1 MGNVSLKKLHS
12 RLVINWLKNFCG
24 VRGKLI
30 YFIQTNNLYLLDQ
43 KDLDQ
48 ISLSVS
54 INYRKIKTP
63 NESYLIIKINKT
75 GSIVDD
81 NLSDLTNQ
89 LQALFSGYV
98 LEVVNS
104 LNFIK
109 YKILTSNRVEEFY
122 LFDNCVNYKG
132 KSYIDVSRNLRWEFD
147 KVPSC
152 GIWGSSG
159 SGKTYLALTMLKKI
173 STLTP
178 NVFVSDCKFDEF
190 SYYSKKIGIKNVAT
204 DIEEVCESIKK
215 VSDILDKRYK
225 SEKPKKFSPVFLFID
240 EFAILKLSVGK
251 KKFEELIGYIRNIIL
266 KGRRARVFII
276 LIQQY
281 QNTNLGIPMDLLSS
295 LGLKIVFGNSVQ
307 LYKNVFEVSKDI
319 DLITKNIG
327 EGYYSQNGNEVKL
340 LFAPY
345 IMDLEEK

>member
-54 INYRKIKTP
+54 INYQKIKTSY
-63 NESYLIIKINKT
+63 ESYLIIKINKT
-75 GSIVDD
+75 GSLIDD
-81 NLSDLTNQ
+81 NLSGLTNQ
-89 LQALFSGYV
+89 LQALFFGYV

-104 LNFIK
+104 LNFIR
-109 YKILTSNRVEEFY
+109 YKILLIRETEEFY
-122 LFDNCVNYKG
+122 LFNDDVSYKNLN
-132 KSYIDVSRNLRWEFD
+132 YIDVSRNLRWEFD

-190 SYYSKKIGIKNVAT
+190 SYYSKEIGIKNVAT
-204 DIEEVCESIKK
+204 DIEEVCEMIKN
-215 VSDILDKRYK
+215 VSDVLDKRYK
-225 SEKPKKFSPVFLFID
+225 SEKPKKYEPVFLFID
-240 EFAILKLSVGK
+240 EFAILKLSVNK

-266 KGRRARVFII
+266 KGRRARVFIV

-281 QNTNLGIPMDLLSS
+281 QNTNLGLPMDLLNS
-295 LGLKIVFGNSVQ
+295 LGLKIVLGNSVQ
-307 LYKNVFEVSKDI
+307 LYKNVYEITKDI
-319 DLITKNIG
+319 DLITKNTG
-327 EGYYSQNGNEVKL
+327 EGYYSENGNEVKL

>member
-30 YFIQTNNLYLLDQ
+30 YFIQANNLYMLDQ
-43 KDLDQ
+43 NDLNQ

-54 INYRKIKTP
+54 INYQKIKTSH
-63 NESYLIIKINKT
+63 ESYLIIKINKT
-75 GSIVDD
+75 GSVVDD
-81 NLSDLTNQ
+81 NLGDLTNQ
-89 LQALFSGYV
+89 LQALFFGYV

-104 LNFIK
+104 LNFIR
-109 YKILTSNRVEEFY
+109 YKILLSRETEEFY
-122 LFDNCVNYKG
+122 LFDNCVSYKG

-147 KVPSC
+147 KTPSC

-173 STLTP
+173 STLT
-178 NVFVSDCKFDEF
+178 NATYICDCKFDEF
-190 SYYSKKIGIKNVAT
+190 SYYSKEIGIKNVAT
-204 DIEEVCESIKK
+204 DIEEVCIYLKK
-215 VSDILDKRYK
+215 VSDILDKRYQN
-225 SEKPKKFSPVFLFID
+225 EKPKKYNPLFLFID

-251 KKFEELIGYIRNIIL
+251 KRFEELIGYIRNIIL
-266 KGRRARVFII
+266 KGRRARVFIV

-281 QNTNLGIPMDLLSS
+281 QNTNLGIPMDLLNS
-295 LGLKIVFGNSVQ
+295 LGLKILLGNSVQ

>member
-12 RLVINWLKNFCG
+12 RFVINWLKRFCG
-24 VRGKLI
+24 TRGKLI
-30 YFIQTNNLYLLDQ
+30 YFIQANNLYMLDQ
-43 KDLDQ
+43 SDLNQ

-54 INYRKIKTP
+54 IDYKKFKTDFENY
-63 NESYLIIKINKT
+63 IIVKINKT
-75 GSIVDD
+75 GSIIDD
-81 NLSDLTNQ
+81 NLNDLTNQ

-104 LNFIK
+104 LNFIR
-109 YKILTSNRVEEFY
+109 YKILTSNQIEEFY
-122 LFDNCVNYKG
+122 LFNDDVSYKNLN
-132 KSYIDVSRNLRWEFD
+132 YIDVSRNLKRNFD
-147 KVPSC
+147 KAPSC

-173 STLTP
+173 STVT
-178 NVFVSDCKFDEF
+178 NGIYVCDCKFDEF
-190 SYYSKKIGIKNVAT
+190 SYYSKRIGIKNNAT
-204 DIEEVCESIKK
+204 SIEEVCEMIKT

-225 SEKPKKFSPVFLFID
+225 NEKPKNYEPVFLFVD
-240 EFAILKLSVGK
+240 EFAILKLSVNK

-295 LGLKIVFGNSVQ
+295 LGLKIVLGNSVQ
-307 LYKNVFEVSKDI
+307 LYKNVFEMSKDI

-327 EGYYSQNGNEVKL
+327 EGYYSENGNEVKL

>member
-12 RLVINWLKNFCG
+12 RFVINWLKNFCG

-30 YFIQTNNLYLLDQ
+30 YFIQANNLYMLDQ
-43 KDLDQ
+43 NDLNQ

-54 INYRKIKTP
+54 INYKKFKTDFE
-63 NESYLIIKINKT
+63 NYMIVKINKT
-75 GSIVDD
+75 GSIIDD
-81 NLSDLTNQ
+81 NLNDLTNQ

-98 LEVVNS
+98 VEVVNS

-109 YKILTSNRVEEFY
+109 YKILTSNQIEEFY
-122 LFDNCVNYKG
+122 LFSDDVSYKNLN
-132 KSYIDVSRNLRWEFD
+132 YIDVSRNLKWEFD

-178 NVFVSDCKFDEF
+178 NIFISDCKFDEF
-190 SYYSKKIGIKNVAT
+190 SYYSKRIGIKNIAN
-204 DIEEVCESIKK
+204 DIEEVCEMIKK
-215 VSDILDKRYK
+215 VSDILDKRYQNQ
-225 SEKPKKFSPVFLFID
+225 KPKKYEPVFLFLD

-266 KGRRARVFII
+266 KGRRARVFIV

-281 QNTNLGIPMDLLSS
+281 QNTNLGLPMDLLSS
-295 LGLKIVFGNSVQ
+295 LGLKIILGNSVQ

-319 DLITKNIG
+319 ELITKNTG
-327 EGYYSQNGNEVKL
+327 EGYYSENGNEVKL

-345 IMDLEEK
+345 IMDLEK

>member
-12 RLVINWLKNFCG
+12 RFIINWLKKFCG
-24 VRGKLI
+24 IRGKLI
-30 YFIQTNNLYLLDQ
+30 YFIQANNLYLLDQ

-54 INYRKIKTP
+54 ISYQKIKTSH
-63 NESYLIIKINKT
+63 ESYLIIKINKT

-89 LQALFSGYV
+89 LQALFFGYV

-104 LNFIK
+104 LNFIR
-109 YKILTSNRVEEFY
+109 YKILLSRETEEFY
-122 LFDNCVNYKG
+122 LFNDDVSYKNLN
-132 KSYIDVSRNLRWEFD
+132 YIDISRSLRWEFD
-147 KVPSC
+147 KAPSC

-178 NVFVSDCKFDEF
+178 NVFVSDCKFYEF
-190 SYYSKKIGIKNVAT
+190 SYYSKEIGIKNVAT
-204 DIEEVCESIKK
+204 DIEEVCEMIKK
-215 VSDILDKRYK
+215 VSYILDKRYK
-225 SEKPKKFSPVFLFID
+225 NEKPKNYEPVFLFVD

-266 KGRRARVFII
+266 KGRRARVFIV

-281 QNTNLGIPMDLLSS
+281 QNTNLGIPMDLLNS

-345 IMDLEEK
+345 VMDLEEK